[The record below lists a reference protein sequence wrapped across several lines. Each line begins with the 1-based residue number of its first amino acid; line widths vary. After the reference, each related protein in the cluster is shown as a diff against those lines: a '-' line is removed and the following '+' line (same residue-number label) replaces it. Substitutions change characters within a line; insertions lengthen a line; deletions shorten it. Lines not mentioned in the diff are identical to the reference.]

1 MNKEIATEYK
11 IRKFENQDSVFIID
25 IFNYYIQNSFA
36 AYSEIPIGYEAI
48 NYFKEMTKGYP
59 FYVIETNFRK
69 LAGFSFLRPYHRIE
83 AFKRVA
89 EITYFILPE
98 YTRKG
103 LGEKLLKLVIDDAR
117 KMGIDTLLASISSL
131 NEASIKFHE
140 KNNFCQCG
148 YFKSIGKKFNVDFSM
163 IWMQKFI

>member
-48 NYFKEMTKGYP
+48 NYFKEMTKGYH

-69 LAGFSFLRPYHRIE
+69 LAG
-83 AFKRVA
+83 
-89 EITYFILPE
+89 
-98 YTRKG
+98 
-103 LGEKLLKLVIDDAR
+103 
-117 KMGIDTLLASISSL
+117 
-131 NEASIKFHE
+131 
-140 KNNFCQCG
+140 
-148 YFKSIGKKFNVDFSM
+148 
-163 IWMQKFI
+163 